1 MNAIFR
7 ITEDGSHTLFIPE
20 MDEHYHSTHGAL
32 AESMHVYIDAGLRQC
47 PKKELHLLEIGFGTG
62 LNAFLSLIEGE
73 KQGKTIHY
81 TALELY
87 PLSLEKASSLNY
99 ATLVSPE
106 KEAFF
111 LQMHQTPWN
120 ETAKIGA
127 HFFLQKLQRN
137 AALPSAFVFEKQ
149 MDVVY
154 FDAFAPDKQPEMWT
168 QPVFDAIYSL
178 CASDAILTT
187 YCAKGAVRR
196 MLQAAGFTVERLA
209 GPVGKREILRGRK

>member
-7 ITEDGSHTLFIPE
+7 ITEDGSHTLFVPE

-32 AESMHVYIDAGLRQC
+32 GESMHVYIDAGLRQC

-73 KQGKTIHY
+73 KQGKIIHY
-81 TALELY
+81 TTLELY
-87 PLSLEKASSLNY
+87 PLPLEKASILNY

-106 KEAFF
+106 KEELF
-111 LQMHQTPWN
+111 LQMHETPWN
-120 ETAKIGA
+120 EPTKIGA
-127 HFFLQKLQRN
+127 HFFLQKFQRN

-178 CASDAILTT
+178 CAPDAILTT
-187 YCAKGAVRR
+187 YCAKGVVRR
-196 MLQAAGFTVERLA
+196 MLQTAGFTVERLV